1 MFLAVIMISKMS
13 GEPLDGL
20 KQDGVMR
27 DLVNIL
33 RMNLRRGDVITHF
46 SPTML
51 AILLPTVDY
60 SSGDGVMERIKKIF
74 YQEYPNSNVLFN
86 YRIAPLTAQTNQVIR
101 HGKAQAEDMPQIQK
115 DLKEET

>member
-1 MFLAVIMISKMS
+1 
-13 GEPLDGL
+13 
-20 KQDGVMR
+20 MR

-51 AILLPTVDY
+51 AILLPAVDY

-101 HGKAQAEDMPQIQK
+101 RGKAQAEDMPQIQK